1 MNGKNAKAKA
11 KRIALL
17 LAAAALFCAF
27 GGCMGAGE
35 KDAFETQSPT
45 AIPLQEPER
54 SESVTEAPTEAPTEV
69 PTETPTEEPT
79 PEPSAEPTEAP
90 TEEPT
95 PSPTKTSKPTA
106 TPKPDDGGKTITLAF
121 VGDLMCLSAQQ
132 YGAMNQAGS
141 GQRYDFSPSF
151 KYVKDILSR
160 ADCAIGNLE
169 TTLSDSWPYATQE
182 KEIDGK
188 PNCNGP
194 KEYLDAL
201 KYAGFDAL
209 ATCNNHCCDAG
220 KRGITDTLDAI
231 ESRGFKH
238 TGTFRSSDEK
248 RYVMLS
254 IKGVKVA
261 LLSYSEFYNGK
272 QGCVGDDT
280 FMLNTYSKAKAERDI
295 ANARKAGA
303 QLVVVYEHWGKEHSH
318 EPTDTVRQHAR
329 ELAEAGADI
338 ICGSHSH
345 AVQPVV
351 WLRASDG
358 RKVLCMYSLGNFVSS
373 MSQQAANDT
382 FIEEVKIKVSS
393 DGSVKISSEKSHP
406 CRVFSSLNGKNFVVV
421 PTSNTSLSSIQSQL
435 AAAKERIMSII
446 QKERG

>member
-1 MNGKNAKAKA
+1 MGNKTRLGSFAVL
-11 KRIALL
+11 IL
-17 LAAAALFCAF
+17 LAALLCALIGCA
-27 GGCMGAGE
+27 GAGE
-35 KDAFETQSPT
+35 KEALSSSLPT

-54 SESVTEAPTEAPTEV
+54 TEVVTDAPTEAPTAA
-69 PTETPTEEPT
+69 PTEAPTAEPTQEPSPEPT
-79 PEPSAEPTEAP
+79 PAP

-95 PSPTKTSKPTA
+95 PAPTKTPKPTA
-106 TPKPDDGGKTITLAF
+106 TPKPDDKTITMMF

-169 TTLSDSWPYATQE
+169 TTLSDSWPYATQQ

-220 KRGITDTLDAI
+220 KRGITDTISAI

-238 TGTFRSSDEK
+238 TGTFGSSNEK

-295 ANARKAGA
+295 ANARRAGA
-303 QLVVVYEHWGKEHSH
+303 QLVVVYEHWGREHSH

-358 RKVLCMYSLGNFVSS
+358 RRVLCMYSLGNFVSS

-406 CRVFSSLNGKNFVVV
+406 CRVFSGLNGKYFVVV
-421 PTSNTSLSSIQSQL
+421 PTSNTSLGSIQSQL
-435 AAAKERIMSII
+435 AAARERIMSII
-446 QKERG
+446 TKER